1 MLHERNKVGKL
12 QEAIKSIKPVDT
24 SRTNAVQTQLDDLTK
39 PQGSLGRLE
48 ELAKK
53 YCLITGKD
61 KPVIRNKIIFT
72 FAGDHGVTEEGVSA
86 FPKEVTPQMVLNF
99 LRGGAGVNVLAK
111 HVGARVIV
119 VDMGV
124 DHDFEPREGLEI
136 RKIGRGTRNMTKGP
150 AMTRDEA
157 ERAVLSGIELVE
169 KYKDGLDLLG
179 TGDMGIGNT
188 TPSSAIVSVI
198 TGADPGTVTG
208 RGTGID
214 DHSLRNKVAII
225 KKAISVNNPDPRDA
239 LDVVAK
245 VGGFEI
251 AGIAGLV
258 LGAALYRIPVVI
270 DGFISTAGALLAA
283 EMNPLVKG
291 YIIAAHQSVEIGHRK
306 MLERLEQVPLL
317 DLNLRLG
324 EGTGAA
330 LGMSLVEAGVKI
342 LGEMA
347 TFAAAGVAE
356 KSNEGE
362 KVKT

>member
-1 MLHERNKVGKL
+1 LGGL
-12 QEAIKSIKPVDT
+12 QDLISKIQPVDA
-24 SRTNAVQTQLDDLTK
+24 SRNNMIQAQLDSLTK

-53 YCLITGKD
+53 YCLITGRD
-61 KPVIRNKIIFT
+61 KPRIKNKIIFT
-72 FAGDHGVTEEGVSA
+72 FAGDHGVTEECVSA

-99 LRGGAGVNVLAK
+99 IRGGAGVNVLAK

-124 DHDFEPREGLEI
+124 DYDFEPMDGLEI
-136 RKIGRGTRNMTKGP
+136 RKIARGTRNMAKGP
-150 AMTRDEA
+150 AMTREEA
-157 ERAVLSGIELVE
+157 ERAVLVGIELVE

-179 TGDMGIGNT
+179 TGEMGIGNT

-198 TGADPGTVTG
+198 TGADPDEVTG
-208 RGTGID
+208 RGTGISD
-214 DHSLRNKVAII
+214 QSLHNKIAII
-225 KKAISVNNPDPRDA
+225 KKAITLNNPDPKDA
-239 LDVVAK
+239 LDVLAK
-245 VGGFEI
+245 VGGYEI

-258 LGAALYRIPVVI
+258 LGAALYRIPVVV
-270 DGFISTAGALLAA
+270 DGFISTAGALIAA
-283 EMNPLVKG
+283 ELNPLVKG

-306 MLERLEQVPLL
+306 MLEHLEQVPLL

-330 LGMSLVEAGVKI
+330 LGMSIVEAGVKI

-347 TFAAAGVAE
+347 TFDAAGVTE
-356 KSNEGE
+356 KN
-362 KVKT
+362 

>member
-1 MLHERNKVGKL
+1 LGKL
-12 QEAIKSIKPVDT
+12 QDVIKKIQPVDT
-24 SRTNAVQTQLDDLTK
+24 ARTNAIQAQLDNLTK

-48 ELAKK
+48 ELAKI

-61 KPVIRNKIIFT
+61 KPRIKNKIIFT

-86 FPKEVTPQMVLNF
+86 FPKAVTPQMVLNF

-124 DHDFEPREGLEI
+124 DHDFEQAEGLEI

-150 AMTRDEA
+150 AMTREEA
-157 ERAVLSGIELVE
+157 ERAVLAGIELVE
-169 KYKDGLDLLG
+169 KYRDGLDLLG

-198 TGADPGTVTG
+198 TGADPVKVTG

-214 DHSLRNKVAII
+214 DQSLQNKVAII
-225 KKAISVNNPDPRDA
+225 KKAIAANNPDPKDA
-239 LDVVAK
+239 LDVLSK
-245 VGGFEI
+245 VGGYEI

-258 LGAALYRIPVVI
+258 LGAALYKIPVVV
-270 DGFISTAGALLAA
+270 DGFISTAGALVAA
-283 EMNPLVKG
+283 ELNPLVKG

-306 MLERLEQVPLL
+306 MLEHLEQVPLL

-342 LGEMA
+342 LTEMA
-347 TFAAAGVAE
+347 TFADAGVAE
-356 KSNEGE
+356 KNEEPAKRGA
-362 KVKT
+362 